1 MTGLT
6 QASNVK
12 SACEYKVGVVLSSQ
26 VAPDAVTSFLAC
38 GTRRDE
44 SFHCVRLRVELEK
57 SIP

>member
-6 QASNVK
+6 EVTR
-12 SACEYKVGVVLSSQ
+12 SAFEHKFGAVLSSQ

-38 GTRRDE
+38 GTGRDE
-44 SFHCVRLRVELEK
+44 SFRCVRLRVELEK